1 MSRSTAL
8 VPVPF
13 YPPVRTGTGSFF
25 NFGTRSTRP
34 LLIEQQV
41 RTVAS
46 EPDEGMAYNRIGR
59 VVGNPMVGTLVSIY
73 V

>member
-1 MSRSTAL
+1 MAESTAL

-25 NFGTRSTRP
+25 NFGATSTRP
-34 LLIEQQV
+34 LLIEQQA
-41 RTVAS
+41 RTVVS
-46 EPDEGMAYNRIGR
+46 EPDEGMAYNRIGC